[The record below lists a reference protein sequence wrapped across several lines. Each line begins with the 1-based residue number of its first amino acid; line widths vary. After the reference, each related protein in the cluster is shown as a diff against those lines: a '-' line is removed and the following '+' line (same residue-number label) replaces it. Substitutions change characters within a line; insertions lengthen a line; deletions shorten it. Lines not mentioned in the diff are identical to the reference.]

1 MIEEEEE
8 LQPREIPSHFQ
19 NPRSRLQNSIAYEM
33 STNEQNRQRDIINSR
48 FTHRKTKQY
57 IPLRGKKNIYKHTH
71 TCTQTLIES
80 EKREEE
86 KWSEGT
92 HFPAK

>member
-1 MIEEEEE
+1 MRC
-8 LQPREIPSHFQ
+8 QPTSRIVKETLSIQVSHTGKPS
-19 NPRSRLQNSIAYEM
+19 NILL
-33 STNEQNRQRDIINSR
+33 
-48 FTHRKTKQY
+48 
-57 IPLRGKKNIYKHTH
+57 LRGKKNTYKHTH
-71 TCTQTLIES
+71 TRTQTLIQS

>member
-1 MIEEEEE
+1 MRC
-8 LQPREIPSHFQ
+8 QPTSRIVKETLSIHVSHTGKQAIYSFKRE
-19 NPRSRLQNSIAYEM
+19 
-33 STNEQNRQRDIINSR
+33 
-48 FTHRKTKQY
+48 KKQ
-57 IPLRGKKNIYKHTH
+57 IYKHTH
-71 TCTQTLIES
+71 TCTQTLIQS